1 MKYYE
6 SFSEQ
11 GRNYTIEGVLDHFN
25 ERIRVD
31 SYTGSLQVIIDRTE
45 QLAEQNNL
53 SKLILKGKHEQLSS
67 LISSG
72 YTLEAIIPLYFQGQD
87 AYFFTKYRKNDR
99 KNSMF
104 WLQED
109 EIVRNVKAQ
118 RDMKE
123 KDVPSSFELRL
134 ANEKDA
140 EALAQLFGHVFQVY
154 PTPLNSPEYIQ
165 KTMQE
170 DTIYYVYTLNGQIV
184 STASAEMNL
193 LQGNAE
199 LTNCATLIEFRKHGL
214 MKRLLTALEQELSM
228 RHIYCAYTIARALSY
243 GMNAAFYRIGYSYTG
258 RLINNC
264 YIFDKMEDM
273 NVWAKD
279 LSQ

>member
-1 MKYYE
+1 MTYYE

-11 GRNYTIEGVLDHFN
+11 GRNYTIEGVLDYFN

-31 SYTGSLQVIIDRTE
+31 SYTGNLQAIINRTE
-45 QLAEQNNL
+45 QLAEQHSL
-53 SKLILKGKHEQLSS
+53 SKLILKGKYEHLSS
-67 LISSG
+67 LILSG
-72 YTLEAIIPLYFQGQD
+72 YTLEAIIPLYFQGQA

-99 KNSMF
+99 RNSMF
-104 WLQED
+104 WIQED

-118 RDMKE
+118 QDTKAKE
-123 KDVPSSFELRL
+123 VPPSFVLRL
-134 ANEKDA
+134 ATEKDA
-140 EALAQLFGHVFQVY
+140 EALAQLFRHVFQVY
-154 PTPLNSPEYIQ
+154 PTPLDSPEYIQ
-165 KTMQE
+165 KTMRE
-170 DTIYYVYTLNGQIV
+170 DTIYYVYTANDQIV
-184 STASAEMNL
+184 STASAEMNC

-199 LTNCATLIEFRKHGL
+199 LTNCATILEFRKHGL
-214 MKRLLTALEQELSM
+214 MKQLLIALEKELCM

-243 GMNAAFYRIGYSYTG
+243 GMNAAFYQIGYSYTG
-258 RLINNC
+258 RLVNNC

>member
-6 SFSEQ
+6 SFLEKRQ
-11 GRNYTIEGVLDHFN
+11 NYTIEGVLDYFN

-31 SYTGSLQVIIDRTE
+31 FYTGNVQETLNRTE
-45 QLAEQNNL
+45 QLAEQHSL
-53 SKLILKGKHEQLSS
+53 SKLILKGKQKDLSS

-72 YTLEAIIPLYFQGQD
+72 YTLEALIPLYFQGQD

-99 KNSMF
+99 RNSMF
-104 WLQED
+104 WMQED

-118 RDMKE
+118 RDVKE
-123 KDVPSSFELRL
+123 KDILPSFELRL

-140 EALAQLFGHVFQVY
+140 EALAQLFRHVFQVY
-154 PTPLNSPEYIQ
+154 PTPLDNREYIQ

-170 DTIYYVYTLNGQIV
+170 DTIYYVYTMSGQIV
-184 STASAEMNL
+184 SAASAEMNL
-193 LQGNAE
+193 VQGNAE
-199 LTNCATLIEFRKHGL
+199 LTNCATLPAFRKHGL
-214 MKRLLTALEQELSM
+214 MKRLLTALEQELRM

-243 GMNAAFYRIGYSYTG
+243 GMNAAFYQIGYCYTG